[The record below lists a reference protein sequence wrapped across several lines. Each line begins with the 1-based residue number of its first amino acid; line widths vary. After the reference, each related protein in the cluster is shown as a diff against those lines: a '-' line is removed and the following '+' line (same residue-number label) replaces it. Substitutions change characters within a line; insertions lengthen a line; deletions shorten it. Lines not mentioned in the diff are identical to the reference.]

1 MKLFPL
7 SALAFLAT
15 GCIGTAP
22 PVETDTNQPPPGV
35 DNDDDGYD
43 EDEDCDDNDDA
54 VNPGADEDCEDGE
67 DNDCDDKVDAD
78 DSDCVVGGDTGT
90 AYLTWTGSMVYDGSG
105 VVVDYGLGALNLAT
119 NETVCKATVEHS
131 GSDLGPSGC
140 PDCDYSFAT
149 TPGADTSGG
158 NYCDSFTT
166 DTLFTY
172 YSVTDFWFSSDAVK
186 GWGFADSYTY
196 TYAGTDYDLTQSVF
210 MYYDDG
216 ADFHEWILRHYNF
229 PAGGVYAVEGDM
241 NESSWNSVLTGEYYY
256 YFYY

>member
-15 GCIGTAP
+15 GCFGTPA
-22 PVETDTNQPPPGV
+22 PVETAETDT
-35 DNDDDGYD
+35 DT
-43 EDEDCDDNDDA
+43 
-54 VNPGADEDCEDGE
+54 
-67 DNDCDDKVDAD
+67 
-78 DSDCVVGGDTGT
+78 DSDSDTDTDTDSDSDTDTDTDTDSDSDSDADTGT

-105 VVVDYGLGALNLAT
+105 VVVNYGLGALNLAT

-140 PDCDYSFAT
+140 PDCDYSFGT
-149 TPGADTSGG
+149 KPGADTSGG
-158 NYCDSFTT
+158 DYCDSFAT

-172 YSVTDFWFSSDAVK
+172 YSVSDFWFSSDAVK

-229 PAGGVYAVEGDM
+229 PDGGVYAVEGDM